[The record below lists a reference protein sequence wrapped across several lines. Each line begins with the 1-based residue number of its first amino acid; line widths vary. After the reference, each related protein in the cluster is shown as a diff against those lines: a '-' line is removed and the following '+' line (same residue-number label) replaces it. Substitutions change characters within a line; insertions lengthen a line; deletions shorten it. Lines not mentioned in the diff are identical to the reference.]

1 MSTLIRIAMA
11 GVIAAAAGAALAQG
25 PGVLMPR
32 QLVTQFSCAD
42 ARDLESSLGK
52 VGPMSGDERRELEI
66 VWAACAAGQHNQEH
80 PDQPQIVLVAP
91 SSSAPATQD
100 KTLVSTVRL
109 TDGEAIRDVCEKA
122 GGAVAA
128 GGAPVSCESFVHGAK
143 ASLVILA
150 PVSVGGPAV
159 TARVLALIGSGDPDN
174 KLAYETGRVA
184 KATRGS
190 AAAGAQAAADQP
202 MLQVASSGGATAGG
216 VGTLGGNGALAL
228 HSTKCLL
235 TMGFGNG
242 CPNR

>member
-1 MSTLIRIAMA
+1 MSIFIRIAMA
-11 GVIAAAAGAALAQG
+11 GVMSAAAGASLAQG

-42 ARDLESSLGK
+42 ARDLEASLGK

-66 VWAACAAGQHNQEH
+66 VWSACAAGQHNQDH
-80 PDQPQIVLVAP
+80 PDQPQIVLVTP

-100 KTLVSTVRL
+100 KTYVATVRL
-109 TDGEAIRDVCEKA
+109 ADGEAIRDFCEKA
-122 GGAVAA
+122 GGSVAA
-128 GGAPVSCESFVHGAK
+128 GGAPVSCESFVRGAK
-143 ASLVILA
+143 ASVIVLA
-150 PVSVGGPAV
+150 PASVGGPAV
-159 TARVLALIGSGDPDN
+159 TTRVLALIGSGDPDH
-174 KLAYETGRVA
+174 KLDYETGRVA

-190 AAAGAQAAADQP
+190 AATGAQAAIDHP
-202 MLQVASSGGATAGG
+202 ILQVASSGG
-216 VGTLGGNGALAL
+216 VRTLSGNGGLAL

>member
-1 MSTLIRIAMA
+1 MSIFIRIAMA
-11 GVIAAAAGAALAQG
+11 GVMSAAAGAALAQG

-42 ARDLESSLGK
+42 ARDLEASLGK
-52 VGPMSGDERRELEI
+52 VGAMSGDERRELEI
-66 VWAACAAGQHNQEH
+66 VWAACATGQHNQDH

-100 KTLVSTVRL
+100 KTYVATVRL
-109 TDGEAIRDVCEKA
+109 ADGEGIRDFCEKA
-122 GGAVAA
+122 GGPVAA
-128 GGAPVSCESFVHGAK
+128 GGAPVSCESFVRGAK
-143 ASLVILA
+143 ASVIILA
-150 PVSVGGPAV
+150 PASIGGPAV
-159 TARVLALIGSGDPDN
+159 TTRVLALIGSGDPDH
-174 KLAYETGRVA
+174 KLDYETGRVA

-190 AAAGAQAAADQP
+190 AATGIQATIEHP
-202 MLQVASSGGATAGG
+202 ILQVASSAGAG

-235 TMGFGNG
+235 TMGFGGG